1 MAFIDLF
8 IKSEDE
14 NSGQTHTVVSTPTES
29 VGSPR
34 NLNIGNQTSPI
45 ESVSEVRKTN
55 VEQHTSTQTITA
67 DEAIINTADEAIIN
81 TADETIIN
89 KVWDKIIAANRHGPD
104 YLELKNNVEALDDL
118 PISNEQKL
126 RSAFKVLKKGYPNI
140 KKEDITNAIDFYIKV
155 VDDEKA
161 DGLQQLEALKASNVD
176 EVEDEICS
184 MQFRAEVLK
193 RQYDELQTLID
204 SKTFELTRDKNYIE
218 AKYNSFISSIEAVL
232 NVLNNDK
239 NNIIA
244 INFE

>member
-45 ESVSEVRKTN
+45 ESVSEVPKTN
-55 VEQHTSTQTITA
+55 VEQHTSTTKITA
-67 DEAIINTADEAIIN
+67 DEA
-81 TADETIIN
+81 IIN
-89 KVWDKIIAANRHGPD
+89 KVWDKIIAANRPGPD

-126 RSAFKVLKKGYPNI
+126 RSAFKVLKNGYPNF

-161 DGLQQLEALKASNVD
+161 DGLRQLEALKASNVD
-176 EVEDEICS
+176 EVENEICS

-204 SKTFELTRDKNYIE
+204 SKTFELTRAKNDIE

>member
-81 TADETIIN
+81 

-161 DGLQQLEALKASNVD
+161 AGLQQLEALKASNVD

-184 MQFRAEVLK
+184 MQFMAEVLK

>member
-81 TADETIIN
+81 
-89 KVWDKIIAANRHGPD
+89 KVWDKIISANRPGPD

-126 RSAFKVLKKGYPNI
+126 RSAFKVLKKGYPNF

-155 VDDEKA
+155 VDGEKA
-161 DGLQQLEALKASNVD
+161 AGLQQLEALKASNVD

>member
-67 DEAIINTADEAIIN
+67 DEAIIN
-81 TADETIIN
+81 
-89 KVWDKIIAANRHGPD
+89 KVWDKIIAANRPGPD

-126 RSAFKVLKKGYPNI
+126 RSAFKVLKNGYPNF

-161 DGLQQLEALKASNVD
+161 DGLRQLEALKASNVD
-176 EVEDEICS
+176 EVENEICS

-204 SKTFELTRDKNYIE
+204 SKTFELTRAKNDIE

>member
-45 ESVSEVRKTN
+45 ESVSEVPKTN
-55 VEQHTSTQTITA
+55 VEPHTSTTTITA
-67 DEAIINTADEAIIN
+67 DEA
-81 TADETIIN
+81 IIN
-89 KVWDKIIAANRHGPD
+89 KVWDKIIAANRPGPD

-126 RSAFKVLKKGYPNI
+126 RSAFKVLKNGYPNF

-161 DGLQQLEALKASNVD
+161 DGLRQLEALKASNVD
-176 EVEDEICS
+176 EVENEICS

-204 SKTFELTRDKNYIE
+204 SKTFELTRAKNDIE

>member
-67 DEAIINTADEAIIN
+67 DEAIIN
-81 TADETIIN
+81 
-89 KVWDKIIAANRHGPD
+89 KVWDKIIAANRPGPD

-126 RSAFKVLKKGYPNI
+126 RSAFKVLKNGYPNF

-161 DGLQQLEALKASNVD
+161 DGLRQLEALKASNVD
-176 EVEDEICS
+176 EVENEICS

-204 SKTFELTRDKNYIE
+204 SKTFELTRAKNYIE
-218 AKYNSFISSIEAVL
+218 AKYNSFISSIEAIL

-239 NNIIA
+239 NNIMA

>member
-1 MAFIDLF
+1 MF

-55 VEQHTSTQTITA
+55 VEQHISTQTITA
-67 DEAIINTADEAIIN
+67 DEA
-81 TADETIIN
+81 IIN
-89 KVWDKIIAANRHGPD
+89 KVWDKIIAANRPGPD

-126 RSAFKVLKKGYPNI
+126 RSAFKVLKKGYPNF

-161 DGLQQLEALKASNVD
+161 AGLQQLEALKASNVD
-176 EVEDEICS
+176 EVENEICS

-204 SKTFELTRDKNYIE
+204 SKTFELTRAKNYIE

>member
-34 NLNIGNQTSPI
+34 NLNIGNQASSI
-45 ESVSEVRKTN
+45 ESVSEVRQTN
-55 VEQHTSTQTITA
+55 VESHTSTNTITA
-67 DEAIINTADEAIIN
+67 DEA
-81 TADETIIN
+81 IIN
-89 KVWDKIIAANRHGPD
+89 KVWDKIIAANRPGPD

-126 RSAFKVLKKGYPNI
+126 RSAFKVLKKGYPNL

-155 VDDEKA
+155 VDDEKTA
-161 DGLQQLEALKASNVD
+161 GLQQLEALKASNVD
-176 EVEDEICS
+176 EVENEIAS
-184 MQFRAEVLK
+184 MQFRAEVMK

-204 SKTFELTRDKNYIE
+204 SKTFELTRAKNDVE

>member
-14 NSGQTHTVVSTPTES
+14 NSGQTYTVVSTPTES

-67 DEAIINTADEAIIN
+67 DEAIIN
-81 TADETIIN
+81 

-126 RSAFKVLKKGYPNI
+126 RAAFKVLKNGYPKF

-161 DGLQQLEALKASNVD
+161 AGLQQLEALKASNVD

>member
-67 DEAIINTADEAIIN
+67 DEAIIN
-81 TADETIIN
+81 
-89 KVWDKIIAANRHGPD
+89 KVWDKIIAANRPGPD

-126 RSAFKVLKKGYPNI
+126 RSAFKVLKKGYPNF

-155 VDDEKA
+155 VDDEKTA
-161 DGLQQLEALKASNVD
+161 GLQQLEALKASNVD
-176 EVEDEICS
+176 EVENEIAS
-184 MQFRAEVLK
+184 MQFRAEVMK

-204 SKTFELTRDKNYIE
+204 SKTFELTRAKNDID

>member
-67 DEAIINTADEAIIN
+67 DEAIIN
-81 TADETIIN
+81 
-89 KVWDKIIAANRHGPD
+89 KVWDKIIAANRPGPD

-126 RSAFKVLKKGYPNI
+126 RSAFKVLKNGYPNL

-161 DGLQQLEALKASNVD
+161 AGLQQLEALKASNVD

-204 SKTFELTRDKNYIE
+204 SKTFELTRVKNYIE

-239 NNIIA
+239 NNIMA

>member
-14 NSGQTHTVVSTPTES
+14 NSGQAHTVVSTPTES

-34 NLNIGNQTSPI
+34 NLNICNQTSPI

-67 DEAIINTADEAIIN
+67 DEAIIN
-81 TADETIIN
+81 
-89 KVWDKIIAANRHGPD
+89 KVWDKIIAANRPGPD

-126 RSAFKVLKKGYPNI
+126 RSAFKVLKKGYPNF

-161 DGLQQLEALKASNVD
+161 AGLQQLEALKASNVD
-176 EVEDEICS
+176 EVENEICS
-184 MQFRAEVLK
+184 MQFRAEVMK

-204 SKTFELTRDKNYIE
+204 SKTFELTRAKNDIE

>member
-67 DEAIINTADEAIIN
+67 DEAIIN
-81 TADETIIN
+81 
-89 KVWDKIIAANRHGPD
+89 KVWDKIIAANRPGPD

-126 RSAFKVLKKGYPNI
+126 RSAFKVLKKGYPNF

-161 DGLQQLEALKASNVD
+161 AVLQQLEALKASNVD
-176 EVEDEICS
+176 EVENEICS
-184 MQFRAEVLK
+184 MQFRADVLK

-204 SKTFELTRDKNYIE
+204 SKTFELTRAKNYIE

>member
-14 NSGQTHTVVSTPTES
+14 NSGPTHTVVSTPTES

-67 DEAIINTADEAIIN
+67 DEAIIN
-81 TADETIIN
+81 
-89 KVWDKIIAANRHGPD
+89 KVWDKIIAANRPGPD

-126 RSAFKVLKKGYPNI
+126 RSAFKVLKNGYPNF

-161 DGLQQLEALKASNVD
+161 DGLRQLEALKASNVD
-176 EVEDEICS
+176 EVENEICS

-204 SKTFELTRDKNYIE
+204 SKTFELTRAKNYIE

>member
-34 NLNIGNQTSPI
+34 NLNIGNQASSI

-67 DEAIINTADEAIIN
+67 DEAIIN
-81 TADETIIN
+81 
-89 KVWDKIIAANRHGPD
+89 KVWDKIIAANRPGPD

-126 RSAFKVLKKGYPNI
+126 RSAFKVLKNGYPNF

-161 DGLQQLEALKASNVD
+161 AGLQQLEALKASNVD
-176 EVEDEICS
+176 EVENEICS
-184 MQFRAEVLK
+184 MQFRAEVMK

-204 SKTFELTRDKNYIE
+204 SKTFELTRAKNDIE

>member
-67 DEAIINTADEAIIN
+67 DEAIIN
-81 TADETIIN
+81 
-89 KVWDKIIAANRHGPD
+89 KVWDKIIAANRPGPD

-126 RSAFKVLKKGYPNI
+126 RSAFKVLKKGYPNF

-161 DGLQQLEALKASNVD
+161 AGLQQLEALKASNVD
-176 EVEDEICS
+176 EVENEICS
-184 MQFRAEVLK
+184 MQFRADVLK

-204 SKTFELTRDKNYIE
+204 SKTFELTRAKNYIE

>member
-1 MAFIDLF
+1 MQQNHRFYQNFI
-8 IKSEDE
+8 
-14 NSGQTHTVVSTPTES
+14 
-29 VGSPR
+29 
-34 NLNIGNQTSPI
+34 
-45 ESVSEVRKTN
+45 
-55 VEQHTSTQTITA
+55 
-67 DEAIINTADEAIIN
+67 
-81 TADETIIN
+81 
-89 KVWDKIIAANRHGPD
+89 
-104 YLELKNNVEALDDL
+104 Y
-118 PISNEQKL
+118 
-126 RSAFKVLKKGYPNI
+126 GYPNI

-161 DGLQQLEALKASNVD
+161 AGLQQLEALKASNVD

>member
-8 IKSEDE
+8 IKSENE

-81 TADETIIN
+81 
-89 KVWDKIIAANRHGPD
+89 KVWDKIIAANRPGPD

-126 RSAFKVLKKGYPNI
+126 RSAFKVLKKGYPNL

-161 DGLQQLEALKASNVD
+161 AGLQQLEALKASNVD
-176 EVEDEICS
+176 EVENEICS
-184 MQFRAEVLK
+184 MQFRAEVK
-193 RQYDELQTLID
+193 SQYDELQTLID
-204 SKTFELTRDKNYIE
+204 SKTFELTRDKKYIE

>member
-55 VEQHTSTQTITA
+55 VEQHISTQTITA
-67 DEAIINTADEAIIN
+67 DEA
-81 TADETIIN
+81 IIN
-89 KVWDKIIAANRHGPD
+89 KVWDKIIAANRPGPD

-126 RSAFKVLKKGYPNI
+126 RSAFKVLKKGYPNF

-161 DGLQQLEALKASNVD
+161 AGLQQLEALKASNVD

-218 AKYNSFISSIEAVL
+218 AKYNSFISSIEVVL

>member
-8 IKSEDE
+8 IKSKDE

-67 DEAIINTADEAIIN
+67 DEAIIN
-81 TADETIIN
+81 
-89 KVWDKIIAANRHGPD
+89 KVWDKIIAANRPGPD

-126 RSAFKVLKKGYPNI
+126 RSAFKVLKKGYPNF

-161 DGLQQLEALKASNVD
+161 AGLQQLEALKASNVD
-176 EVEDEICS
+176 EVENEICS
-184 MQFRAEVLK
+184 MQFRADVLK

-204 SKTFELTRDKNYIE
+204 SKTFELTRAKNYIE

>member
-67 DEAIINTADEAIIN
+67 DEAIIN
-81 TADETIIN
+81 
-89 KVWDKIIAANRHGPD
+89 KVWDKIIAANRPGPD

-118 PISNEQKL
+118 PISNKQKL
-126 RSAFKVLKKGYPNI
+126 RSAFKVLKKGYPNL

-155 VDDEKA
+155 VDDEKTV
-161 DGLQQLEALKASNVD
+161 GLQQLEALKASNVD
-176 EVEDEICS
+176 EVEDEIAS
-184 MQFRAEVLK
+184 MQFRAEVMK

-204 SKTFELTRDKNYIE
+204 SKTFELTRAKNDIE